1 MAFSILMLS
10 GDRTAFIDSP
20 FRNRLL
26 TYAREATLV
35 VFVTG
40 VGEKKHESLENLTII
55 YPGGSSRVHNF
66 FRLLSVVRQYSRN
79 VSVVTAQDPYFTG
92 LVGVWAAWRRAPLNI
107 QVHGPLFDAAFVS
120 ESFRHRV
127 ESLVARFVLR
137 YATCVRVVSE
147 NTRTAAARVT
157 RAPITVLPIAVET
170 KQFDVVYPR
179 PHEYGDAPVI
189 LAASRLS
196 KEKHITR
203 ILDALVTIPE
213 AKLYIAGDG
222 PERSALSAYAA
233 ARGLRDRVRFLGFKN
248 PIAPYMQHA
257 SVVVHASR
265 YESYCL
271 TLVEAVLSRVP
282 VVTTDVGVARQLPPK
297 TVRIVGEGPG
307 ALAQA
312 LTEMLK
318 SPPDA
323 ATLAEARAACTRIL
337 LTSEETSK
345 LFLESLKTCRI

>member
-20 FRNRLL
+20 FRNRLI

-40 VGEKKHESLENLTII
+40 VGERKHESLENLTII

-66 FRLLSVVRQYSRN
+66 FRLLRAARHYSRT

-92 LVGVWAAWRRAPLNI
+92 LVGVWAAWGRVPLNI
-107 QVHGPLFDAAFVS
+107 QVHGPLFDSAFVS
-120 ESFRHRV
+120 ESLRHRV

-147 NTRTAAARVT
+147 KTRAAAARAT
-157 RAPITVLPIAVET
+157 RAPITVLPIAAET
-170 KQFDVVYPR
+170 KQFDAVYPR
-179 PHEYGDAPVI
+179 PHEYGNAPVI

-196 KEKHITR
+196 KEKHITS
-203 ILDALVTIPE
+203 ILDALVAVPKAE
-213 AKLYIAGDG
+213 LYIAGDG
-222 PERSALSAYAA
+222 PERSTLSAYAA
-233 ARGLRDRVRFLGFKN
+233 ALGLTDRVHFLGFKN

-282 VVTTDVGVARQLPPK
+282 VVTTDVGIARQLPPE
-297 TVRIVGEGPG
+297 TVRIIEGG
-307 ALAQA
+307 SETLAHALAET
-312 LTEMLK
+312 LEH
-318 SPPDA
+318 PPDA
-323 ATLAEARAACTRIL
+323 AALAEARVRCTRTL
-337 LTSEETSK
+337 LTSEETSRQ
-345 LFLESLKTCRI
+345 FLESLKTCRI